1 MVIED
6 QTLALIVNL
15 IIITGMSV
23 LNCMCNF
30 GRYQYQ
36 LVKAEGIAIKQRKA
50 AVSFYTRCIVGF
62 VFYIIIVAALL
73 HFGPV

>member
-6 QTLALIVNL
+6 QTLALIINL
-15 IIITGMSV
+15 IIVTGMSV

-30 GRYQYQ
+30 GRYQYH
-36 LVKAEGIAIKQRKA
+36 LVKAEGMAIKQRKA
-50 AVSFYTRCIVGF
+50 AVSFYSRCIVGF
-62 VFYIIIVAALL
+62 VFYFIIVGLLL